1 MTKKKPSQTF
11 SVWLEEMTS
20 QAPSKVEMQEAMDQL
35 KKELVQQQ
43 AEKAKAWL
51 RDKYSQMQDRVERIR
66 MIRRKAK
73 SDIEALKN
81 DLQTLEAQVEQ
92 LFKGEIEL

>member
-20 QAPSKVEMQEAMDQL
+20 QAPSKVEMQQAMDQL
-35 KKELVQQQ
+35 KQELVQQQ

-51 RDKYSQMQDRVERIR
+51 RDKYTQMQDRVARIR

-73 SDIEALKN
+73 KHSTALKRSS
-81 DLQTLEAQVEQ
+81 QV
-92 LFKGEIEL
+92 F